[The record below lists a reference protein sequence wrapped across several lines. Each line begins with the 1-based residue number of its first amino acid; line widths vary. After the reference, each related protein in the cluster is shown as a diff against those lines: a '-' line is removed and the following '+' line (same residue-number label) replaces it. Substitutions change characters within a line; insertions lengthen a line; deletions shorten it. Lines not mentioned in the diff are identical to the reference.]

1 MKISIKSENEINKMR
16 VAGRLAADVLEMI
29 TPYVIPGIST
39 GELDKICYE
48 YIAVSY
54 THLTLPTKRIV

>member
-39 GELDKICYE
+39 G
-48 YIAVSY
+48 
-54 THLTLPTKRIV
+54 